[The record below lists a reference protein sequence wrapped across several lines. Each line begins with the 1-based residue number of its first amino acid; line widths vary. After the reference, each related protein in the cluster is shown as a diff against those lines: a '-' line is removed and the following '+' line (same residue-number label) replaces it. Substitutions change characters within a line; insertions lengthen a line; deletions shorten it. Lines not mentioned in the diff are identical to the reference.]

1 MSSPERNDTLQVDT
15 LDTRAARK
23 RLVTKA
29 KENATYEDDKLQ
41 SDGLDVGTSYN
52 KVAAYRGIGLGLYY
66 KLLPWL
72 IWMMLWMFL
81 CSIPYL
87 IVINTSVFTDEAHKD
102 DNNFGVKMYDSFELA
117 SFTFAAIVDDETD
130 GGLLKYMNTN
140 IADTWK
146 GPMSKGAFL
155 TWISLV
161 DAGATVVLTGVVV
174 WLFFNVDRWLEQA
187 DDRTREVADY
197 SVIVGGLPPGVTA
210 TEIGDYFQQH
220 FGEDTVRDKVMDVV
234 LVKNLGV
241 ILQACKKVHKYEELK
256 EFIDNIKVAAQ
267 ERAAFA
273 AQSAKKLAGKA
284 VESAAAAAAAGTS
297 PEDIEDGERNT
308 ANKLS
313 RKMSKKMSKTES
325 KIQNQRSLINN
336 RIQSGKM
343 STKAAFVTFNTEKM
357 RINACKSLPSG
368 WWSSWFIRKQ
378 YRFPHG
384 GRSWR
389 IWVEQAASPDDYR
402 FENLSVRPRINML
415 IQLLTAFV
423 MLVFIIICAAFIT
436 WLTDKSNTE
445 SRNLL
450 WDDQKI
456 VAPLSTYYNST
467 YVRNIVSAGRRM
479 LGSVDL
485 SKYPNL
491 KGMCED
497 TSLYANCSA
506 IVNSNVN
513 RDLTSAQFHMAFK
526 SEWTFGNAN
535 STTKADIA
543 NSKITRLLFERPV
556 RKYLSE
562 CSETP
567 NATTCYIGA
576 NLVDVSGCL
585 PCYCY
590 GLSLLNTQAATT
602 DFINHVSDTCK
613 QYWQPFDLQRDGIK
627 VAISF
632 VIAIINSILVTTL
645 RISKFYIER
654 HWTVTRTEL
663 SFAVWTYIVKMI
675 NSVAVLLIVNCST
688 LSKLQSEAITSKASG
703 SNKWLSNLILNGSYS
718 DFTPEWY
725 ESVGF
730 SILILMMINVT
741 SPFVRTIVEYSI
753 KFAMRVQLLFCHCGS
768 LSAPEGYNIAW
779 RTPQFTLEQ
788 RTADILFNLT
798 LALMFGSGMPLCYL
812 ICAVYLFTTFWWDRL
827 SLLSLHQPTQRYS
840 RVLPYVIMFF
850 LPVLLVLH
858 CAFGLWQHTYFKA
871 ELNTMDL
878 VGAASSA
885 VGNAGINDLTHS
897 GVGARITQPNG
908 LALLIW
914 FIALAAWLLLGRW
927 VIWGTLKLLGNGCVR
942 LANCLRIFSKGDGG
956 AATTYEEALNATR
969 VVDQLRG
976 AATYRI
982 HHLAGY
988 KEYLSGDAG
997 KLWRAAQGEGRYTR
1011 LTTFR
1016 CHVTVQV
1023 PNEDGVY
1030 VLKEQE
1036 VVMFDVSRDVI
1047 KAVPKINLD
1056 TPVETGL
1063 PSAALQA
1070 TVIKQLESLAAQ
1082 GTVVKSLSLRPSQ
1095 VTGLVLPSNAQVY
1108 DMVRDGEVL
1117 PTAVAMAA
1125 AAPLGN
1131 LETVPEHGPA
1141 ATTSAPAGDPHFAA
1155 YAAATGV
1162 PTAVSAPMPVTVT
1175 QAAGSAA
1182 TAAVGATAV
1191 AASTATA
1198 AGVTAATVGTAAVAA
1213 GTAGVAVAMAG
1224 KDEKR
1229 HSENGKAL
1237 DADDVKLS
1245 VGSEVAAAA
1254 EPHLYPVVP
1263 AGNQLAI
1270 TGSLQAPV
1278 APHESAAY
1286 PGVAAVGQQQA
1297 GATLPYPTSPYPAA
1311 AVSAPSAP
1319 YMPPYA
1325 PDAAA
1330 PSALYPQ
1337 VQAWGGAEAAAAA
1350 AAGPGAYPPISAGA
1364 SAAMMA
1370 AEEARKQSQGQ

>member
-308 ANKLS
+308 GEQGMHRRLPLPTANKLS

-562 CSETP
+562 CSEAGSVRHVAWIFVKLQTCGGLNELLTP

-1162 PTAVSAPMPVTVT
+1162 PTAVSAPMP
-1175 QAAGSAA
+1175 
-1182 TAAVGATAV
+1182 
-1191 AASTATA
+1191 
-1198 AGVTAATVGTAAVAA
+1198 
-1213 GTAGVAVAMAG
+1213 
-1224 KDEKR
+1224 
-1229 HSENGKAL
+1229 
-1237 DADDVKLS
+1237 
-1245 VGSEVAAAA
+1245 
-1254 EPHLYPVVP
+1254 
-1263 AGNQLAI
+1263 LAI

-1286 PGVAAVGQQQA
+1286 PGVAA
-1297 GATLPYPTSPYPAA
+1297 
-1311 AVSAPSAP
+1311 
-1319 YMPPYA
+1319 
-1325 PDAAA
+1325 
-1330 PSALYPQ
+1330 
-1337 VQAWGGAEAAAAA
+1337 AWGGAEAAAAA

>member
-1 MSSPERNDTLQVDT
+1 MSAPDRNDTLQIDT

-23 RLVTKA
+23 RLITRA
-29 KENATYEDDKLQ
+29 KENARYEDDKLEA
-41 SDGLDVGTSYN
+41 DGLDVGTSYN
-52 KVAAYRGIGLGLYY
+52 KVAAYRGVGLGLYY

-72 IWMMLWMFL
+72 VWMMLWMFI

-117 SFTFAAIVDDETD
+117 SFTFAAIVDDDTD

-146 GPMSKGAFL
+146 GPMEKGVFL

-161 DAGATVVLTGVVV
+161 DAGATLVLTGVVV
-174 WLFFNVDRWLEQA
+174 WLFFNVDRWLERV

-197 SVIVGGLPPGVTA
+197 SIIVGGLPPTVTA

-220 FGEDTVRDKVMDVV
+220 FGEDTIRDKVMDVV
-234 LVKNLGV
+234 LVKNLGI
-241 ILQACKKVHKYEELK
+241 ILRACKKVHKYEELK
-256 EFIDNIKVAAQ
+256 EFVDNIKVAAQ
-267 ERAAFA
+267 ERAAYA
-273 AQSAKKLAGKA
+273 AQSAKQLAGKA
-284 VESAAAAAAAGTS
+284 TGSAAAAAAAAAAADV
-297 PEDIEDGERNT
+297 EEGERNT

-336 RIQSGKM
+336 RIESGKM

-384 GRSWR
+384 GRTWR
-389 IWVEQAASPDDYR
+389 IWAEQAASPDDYR
-402 FENLSVRPRINML
+402 FENLSVRPRNNIL
-415 IQLLTAFV
+415 IQLLTAFF
-423 MLVFIIICAAFIT
+423 MLVFIVICAAFIT

-450 WDDQKI
+450 WDDSKI
-456 VAPLSTYYNST
+456 VAPLQTYYNST
-467 YVRNIVSAGRRM
+467 YVRTIVSAGRRM
-479 LGSVDL
+479 LGYVDL
-485 SKYPNL
+485 SQYQNL
-491 KGMCED
+491 EGMCRD
-497 TSLYANCSA
+497 ASLYSNCSA
-506 IVNSNVN
+506 IVNSNIN
-513 RDLTSAQFHMAFK
+513 RDLTGAQFNMSFK
-526 SEWTFGNAN
+526 KEWTFGNAS

-562 CSETP
+562 CSESP

-590 GLSLLNTQAATT
+590 GLSLLNTQSATT

-645 RISKFYIER
+645 RICKFYVER
-654 HWTVTRTEL
+654 HWTITSTEL

-688 LSKLQSEAITSKASG
+688 LSKLQSEAVTSKATG

-730 SILILMMINVT
+730 SIMILMMINVT
-741 SPFVRTIVEYSI
+741 APFVRTIVEYSI
-753 KFAMRVQLLFCHCGS
+753 KFAMRLRLLFCHCGG

-798 LALMFGSGMPLCYL
+798 LALLFGSGMPLCYL
-812 ICAVYLFTTFWWDRL
+812 ICAVYLLVLFWWDRM

-858 CAFGLWQHTYFKA
+858 CAFGLWMHTYFKA
-871 ELNTMDL
+871 ELNSMDL
-878 VGAASSA
+878 VGAATSA
-885 VGNAGINDLTHS
+885 VGNSGINDLTDS

-914 FIALAAWLLLGRW
+914 FIALVAWLLFGRW
-927 VIWGTLKLLGNGCVR
+927 VIWGTLKLLGNGCAR
-942 LANCLRIFSKGDGG
+942 LASCLRIFSSGDGG
-956 AATTYEEALNATR
+956 AAMTYEESLNATR
-969 VVDQLRG
+969 VMDQLRG

-997 KLWRAAQGEGRYTR
+997 KLWRAAQGQERYTR

-1016 CHVTVQV
+1016 CHVTVETA
-1023 PNEDGVY
+1023 NEDGVQE
-1030 VLKEQE
+1030 LKEQE
-1036 VVMFDVSRDVI
+1036 VLMFDVAPEVI
-1047 KAVPKINLD
+1047 KTVPKINLD
-1056 TPVETGL
+1056 TPVETLQTGL

-1082 GTVVKSLSLRPSQ
+1082 GTIIKNLSLRPSQ
-1095 VTGLVLPSNAQVY
+1095 VTGLVLPSNIQAY

-1117 PTAVAMAA
+1117 PAAVAVAA

-1131 LETVPEHGPA
+1131 LETVPENGPA
-1141 ATTSAPAGDPHFAA
+1141 ATTSAPACDPQYAA
-1155 YAAATGV
+1155 YAAATGI
-1162 PTAVSAPMPVTVT
+1162 PTAVSAPMPVTAARASASAAAASASAAA
-1175 QAAGSAA
+1175 AAG
-1182 TAAVGATAV
+1182 TAAAV
-1191 AASTATA
+1191 
-1198 AGVTAATVGTAAVAA
+1198 GVTAAAVGVTAAA
-1213 GTAGVAVAMAG
+1213 GTAGVAVALAG
-1224 KDEKR
+1224 QDDKR
-1229 HSENGKAL
+1229 HSGNGKAL
-1237 DADDVKLS
+1237 EADDVKLS
-1245 VGSEVAAAA
+1245 VGSEKAAAA
-1254 EPHLYPVVP
+1254 AAPPLYPTVP
-1263 AGNQLAI
+1263 AGNQLAV
-1270 TGSLQAPV
+1270 TDSLQASI
-1278 APHESAAY
+1278 APNEGALY
-1286 PGVAAVGQQQA
+1286 PGVAAVGQQQHA

-1319 YMPPYA
+1319 YMQPYA
-1325 PDAAA
+1325 PEAAA
-1330 PSALYPQ
+1330 PSGLYPS
-1337 VQAWGGAEAAAAA
+1337 VQAWGGAPAAAAA
-1350 AAGPGAYPPISAGA
+1350 APGAFPPISAGA